1 VRIPFDS
8 IVLSAVLN
16 DLVPFLGGFVQDIR
30 QPDENTVCLGIY
42 KGGSQASAG
51 QEAMLLLSCD
61 PVFCRIH
68 LITRRPG
75 NLPQP
80 LTFCTALRA
89 RLDGASLVDATQIA
103 SDRILVLRFDS
114 PKGEHLL
121 VAELMGKHSNLI
133 LLDHERRVVSAA
145 KFVGTDK
152 SSRPISPR
160 AVYTWPP
167 VISEPLLE
175 VPTPRDPSAW
185 FRFGAEQ
192 PERCSPFFRKLV
204 ESCQAPQ
211 KWQPVQVAG
220 AGAYPVDLSCL
231 GLPALPRSSISVA
244 LEQHFSTAVIEH
256 RTEAR
261 RSGLIGSL
269 NRVILARETAIADMG
284 QTLQSDAKA
293 AAWQRSGELILA
305 YGASAA
311 PGAASLEAWDYEGL
325 AVALKLNPELD
336 FKGNALAYFER
347 AKRAKGRGSI
357 LAEQLSRLEADRLNL
372 LAFLDRVTAAKRLL
386 DVEDLWT
393 EAKSR
398 RWLTEQI
405 HVKNKEDRP
414 YEGHRIRELLAPG
427 GFKVLYGENAESNDY
442 LTLKVARPND
452 MWLHVRGS
460 TSAHVVILTGNHPE
474 KINKEQLLFAAKIA
488 VQQSPSKHAGFVPVD
503 YTLRRYVRRPRGAAK
518 GTALYTHEKTLHID
532 S

>member
-1 VRIPFDS
+1 
-8 IVLSAVLN
+8 
-16 DLVPFLGGFVQDIR
+16 
-30 QPDENTVCLGIY
+30 
-42 KGGSQASAG
+42 
-51 QEAMLLLSCD
+51 
-61 PVFCRIH
+61 
-68 LITRRPG
+68 
-75 NLPQP
+75 
-80 LTFCTALRA
+80 
-89 RLDGASLVDATQIA
+89 
-103 SDRILVLRFDS
+103 
-114 PKGEHLL
+114 
-121 VAELMGKHSNLI
+121 
-133 LLDHERRVVSAA
+133 
-145 KFVGTDK
+145 
-152 SSRPISPR
+152 
-160 AVYTWPP
+160 
-167 VISEPLLE
+167 
-175 VPTPRDPSAW
+175 
-185 FRFGAEQ
+185 
-192 PERCSPFFRKLV
+192 
-204 ESCQAPQ
+204 
-211 KWQPVQVAG
+211 
-220 AGAYPVDLSCL
+220 
-231 GLPALPRSSISVA
+231 
-244 LEQHFSTAVIEH
+244 
-256 RTEAR
+256 
-261 RSGLIGSL
+261 
-269 NRVILARETAIADMG
+269 
-284 QTLQSDAKA
+284 
-293 AAWQRSGELILA
+293 
-305 YGASAA
+305 
-311 PGAASLEAWDYEGL
+311 
-325 AVALKLNPELD
+325 LD